1 MYAASINKTGAKQKR
16 NLLFA
21 DADNYTIPASEG
33 WNEGYSPSNKFLYF
47 KEVSTVRTKKNS
59 RSMDPIGTNGD
70 SLSPRGDEVRS

>member
-21 DADNYTIPASEG
+21 DADNYTIPANEG

-47 KEVSTVRTKKNS
+47 KEVSTARTKTKTKNIWLTAS
-59 RSMDPIGTNGD
+59 
-70 SLSPRGDEVRS
+70 E

>member
-21 DADNYTIPASEG
+21 DSDNYTIPANEG

-47 KEVSTVRTKKNS
+47 KEVPTARTKNKTKNIWLTAS
-59 RSMDPIGTNGD
+59 
-70 SLSPRGDEVRS
+70 E